1 MTEPN
6 ALAALVV
13 YCRRHEERDP
23 ILFFIR
29 LAAQHRIR
37 AVMAARAREERAA

>member
-13 YCRRHEERDP
+13 YCFRYEPLDP
-23 ILFFIR
+23 MLYWIR
-29 LAAQHRIR
+29 LAAQARIR
-37 AVMAARAREERAA
+37 AVMAQSL

>member
-13 YCRRHEERDP
+13 YCFEHEPLDP
-23 ILFFIR
+23 MLYWIC

-37 AVMAARAREERAA
+37 TVMAARAREERTN